1 MHLLTP
7 NWTDFTLSYS
17 PATTLKEESLSSLP
31 CFSPCSQRQRITTR
45 VLWTSPSASSSTS
58 SYSLS
63 HLSLLWEDH
72 SCNCLFHPFSR
83 LSISIT
89 CFLSPSQFIVWSS
102 PKLCS
107 IFNHNTLPF
116 SSLVSHNCTTNHL
129 LQQECLTCRLWKCLV
144 LFYLWAFTYSCL
156 SSAILLQL
164 VKENKYYS
172 HAETDLYPILAL
184 Y

>member
-1 MHLLTP
+1 MFPKTKDS
-7 NWTDFTLSYS
+7 ND
-17 PATTLKEESLSSLP
+17 
-31 CFSPCSQRQRITTR
+31 R
-45 VLWTSPSASSSTS
+45 VLWTSPPASSSTS
-58 SYSLS
+58 SYPPSY
-63 HLSLLWEDH
+63 LSLLWADH
-72 SCNCLFHPFSR
+72 SCNRLFHPSSR

-107 IFNHNTLPF
+107 IFTHNTLSF
-116 SSLVSHNCTTNHL
+116 SSLLSHNCTLNHL
-129 LQQECLTCRLWKCLV
+129 LQPECLTWRLWKCLV
-144 LFYLWAFTYSCL
+144 LFYLWAFTYSHL

-172 HAETDLYPILAL
+172 HAETDLYPFLAL